1 MASVL
6 PYPCESFFFFFFAV
20 CLGFGRFW
28 VVGFRFW
35 VLGSVGVRF

>member
-6 PYPCESFFFFFFAV
+6 PYPCQRFFLGGCV
-20 CLGFGRFW
+20 GFGRFW
-28 VVGFRFW
+28 VVGFWFW